1 MGTNIIP
8 VEQFYAVLQFQKE
21 TIIEFVKTISFF
33 NFMSLTIKQNEITD
47 HSKKIKVFKIFTK
60 YYRPYSILQFYYLVI
75 FYHFYIFQFLMFNFN

>member
-33 NFMSLTIKQNEITD
+33 NFMSLTIKQTEITD
-47 HSKKIKVFKIFTK
+47 HSKKI
-60 YYRPYSILQFYYLVI
+60 
-75 FYHFYIFQFLMFNFN
+75 

>member
-33 NFMSLTIKQNEITD
+33 NFMSLTIKQTEVTD
-47 HSKKIKVFKIFTK
+47 HLKEI
-60 YYRPYSILQFYYLVI
+60 
-75 FYHFYIFQFLMFNFN
+75 